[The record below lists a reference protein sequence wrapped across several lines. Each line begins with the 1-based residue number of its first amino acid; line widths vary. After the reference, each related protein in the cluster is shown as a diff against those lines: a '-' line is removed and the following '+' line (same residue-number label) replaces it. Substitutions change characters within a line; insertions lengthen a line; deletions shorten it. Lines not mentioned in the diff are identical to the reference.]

1 MLSFAGDV
9 KVFLAPGATDMRNS
23 FDTLACVVQETILS
37 DPLSGHVFGFC
48 NRTRDRMKV
57 LYWDRTGYCLISKR
71 LERGRFAWPK
81 ADDGGSAIEMT
92 GEDLAQ
98 LLGGVERSR
107 AKHGG
112 WYAWS
117 GALDAG
123 DAAKRARENE
133 VAVHA

>member
-9 KVFLAPGATDMRNS
+9 KVFLAPGATDMRKS
-23 FDTLACVVQETILS
+23 FDTLACVVQETIRS

-81 ADDGGSAIEMT
+81 ADETASAIEMT
-92 GEDLAQ
+92 GEALAQ
-98 LLGGVERSR
+98 LLGGIERAR
-107 AKHGG
+107 AERGH

-117 GALDAG
+117 PRPDRTEALQHA
-123 DAAKRARENE
+123 EE
-133 VAVHA
+133 SELAVHA